1 MERYLTSTFHTAVV
15 AVVAKAWVACE
26 PRRISG
32 RRFFPLYSGELGFP
46 GEDKRL
52 PEIRLR
58 LQAKARV
65 NRRASQVPNLTLMS
79 KIYCY
84 CSFAL

>member
-15 AVVAKAWVACE
+15 AVVAKTRVACD

-32 RRFFPLYSGELGFP
+32 RRFFPLYSGELGFS
-46 GEDKRL
+46 GGDKRL

-58 LQAKARV
+58 LQAKARL